1 MTFNFSAVDPSWFD
15 LIQSAFNEVSPDY
28 KRSLLQNPNWLP
40 GPNTLFNAFSLPLA
54 QLKVILFGESPYPR
68 AVSANGYAFYD
79 ASVDKL
85 WSDTGLSKAVN
96 RATSLRNI
104 LKMLLLAEG
113 LLSAEDLSQTA
124 IATVDKSPLIQS
136 LPQLFSR
143 LQQHGFLLL
152 NASLVL
158 SDKPVQVDTKA
169 WQPFM
174 AKLLAL
180 IADKAPQTELL
191 LWGRL
196 AQMIDNF
203 PASQHFKRHYAE
215 HPYNLSFIHNPA
227 ILSYFRPL
235 HLLNSHQH
243 A

>member
-1 MTFNFSAVDPSWFD
+1 MTFNTSVIDPSW
-15 LIQSAFNEVSPDY
+15 LPLVQSAFEAVSPDY
-28 KRSLLQNPNWLP
+28 KRSLLENPNWLP
-40 GPNTLFNAFSLPLA
+40 GPDALFNAFSLPLT

-68 AVSANGYAFYD
+68 AISANGYAFYD
-79 ASVDKL
+79 ASVDSL
-85 WSDTGLSKAVN
+85 WSESGLSKAIN

-113 LLSAEDLSQTA
+113 ALAADDLSQPA
-124 IATVDKSPLIQS
+124 IAALDKSKFIQT
-136 LPQLFSR
+136 LPQLFAALER
-143 LQQHGFLLL
+143 HGFLLL

-158 SDKPVQVDTKA
+158 SEKPVQVDTKA

-180 IADKAPQTELL
+180 IAERTPKTELL

-196 AQMIDNF
+196 AQVIDNF
-203 PASQHFKRHYAE
+203 PASHNFHRHYAE
-215 HPYNLSFIHNPA
+215 HPYNLSFIHNPEVLA
-227 ILSYFRPL
+227 YFKPL
-235 HLLNSHQH
+235 HLLRN

>member
-1 MTFNFSAVDPSWFD
+1 MAFNTSTIDPSW
-15 LIQSAFNEVSPDY
+15 LPLVESAFEAISPDY
-28 KRSLLQNPNWLP
+28 KRSLLENPNWLP
-40 GPNTLFNAFSLPLA
+40 GQEALFNAFSLPLT

-68 AVSANGYAFYD
+68 AISANGYAFYD
-79 ASVDKL
+79 ASVDAL
-85 WSDTGLSKAVN
+85 WSESGLSKAIN

-113 LLSAEDLSQTA
+113 VLTAEDLSQPA
-124 IATVDKSPLIQS
+124 IAALDKSKMIQT
-136 LPQLFSR
+136 LPQLFAA
-143 LQQHGFLLL
+143 LEKQGFLLL

-158 SDKPVQVDTKA
+158 SEKPVQTDSKA

-180 IADKAPQTELL
+180 IAERAPKTELL

-196 AQMIDNF
+196 AQVIDNF
-203 PASQHFKRHYAE
+203 PASQYFRRHYAE
-215 HPYNLSFIHNPA
+215 HPYNLSFIHNPEVLA
-227 ILSYFRPL
+227 YFKPL
-235 HLLNSHQH
+235 HLLRP